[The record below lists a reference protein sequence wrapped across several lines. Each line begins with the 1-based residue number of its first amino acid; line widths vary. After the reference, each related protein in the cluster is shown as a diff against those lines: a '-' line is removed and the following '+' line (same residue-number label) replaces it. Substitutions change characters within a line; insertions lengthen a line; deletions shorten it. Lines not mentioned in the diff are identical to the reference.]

1 MFKKE
6 TLKSNDI
13 ESLISAGMNI
23 KGDIES
29 KSSLRVDGKID
40 GNIKI
45 QGDLIVGKEGY
56 IKGIIQ
62 ANNIMLAGRCEGDI
76 EAVNKLVI
84 NTSGILHGDVSCQLI
99 LIEEGGILD
108 GNCKMH
114 TKLGLITNNDNEKK
128 ISKKK

>member
-1 MFKKE
+1 LFKKE
-6 TLKSNDI
+6 TSKGNEVD
-13 ESLISAGMNI
+13 SLISAGMNI

-29 KSSLRVDGKID
+29 KSSVRVDGKID

-76 EAVNKLVI
+76 EAIDRLVI
-84 NTSGILHGDVSCQLI
+84 NATGVLHGDVSCQLI
-99 LIEEGGILD
+99 VIEEGGILD

-114 TKLGLITNNDNEKK
+114 TKLGLISNEDNEKK
-128 ISKKK
+128 LVKKK